1 MQNRI
6 FCICNMKK
14 NDVRFQCF
22 DEKSLLIENQME
34 LQNRQKEA
42 IIVIPIEIQ
51 WIWQIWIFINVHQN
65 SVRRLIFAC

>member
-14 NDVRFQCF
+14 NDVRSQCF

-51 WIWQIWIFINVHQN
+51 
-65 SVRRLIFAC
+65 